1 MGKVGNPVMSCLM
14 FLRSPEGIALMRA
27 LHVVRYFYNATA
39 SSKEQTATLKE
50 ALVNYFH
57 VVAQRGSQGSAPP
70 DFKEIVKI
78 FEDTASKMGVT
89 SATLKMGSCYR

>member
-1 MGKVGNPVMSCLM
+1 
-14 FLRSPEGIALMRA
+14 MRA
-27 LHVVRYFYNATA
+27 LHNVRYFYNATS
-39 SSKEQTATLKE
+39 SSKEQTTTLKE

-57 VVAQRGSQGSAPP
+57 TVSQRGSQGSAPP

-78 FEDTASKMGVT
+78 FEDTATKMGAT